1 MTIMTIHRSK
11 GLQFPVVFVGDTARH
26 FNLSDTYQP
35 VLLHREYGAGLRLRP
50 EQGDLYKTAAYT
62 ALANA
67 HAQETRSE
75 QMRLLY
81 VALTR
86 AQDMLILTIPLGM
99 TKTGNPF
106 ARAAAFLAAGAG
118 ETLNRQANSFAD
130 WLRAALLVHPF
141 GGPLRRLAGDLELP
155 FVFTE
160 SEITVSV
167 QEAGPEPEPSG
178 QEPEQPAAVP
188 ADPALVAGLQ
198 EGFAWHYPAA
208 ELAAVPAK
216 VSVTSIVHKAEQ
228 TTLERPAFLSKDGL
242 TAAEM
247 GTALHAF
254 LEHADFSALAAA
266 KDAGGLEKAIL
277 AERQRQVDRQL
288 VAPEIAEK
296 LDVSRIRRF
305 VEGEAFAKICAA
317 DEVLRE
323 LAFITALPAEA
334 VLAAQGTEG
343 VRAEGEQVLV
353 QGIADL
359 VLVYPD
365 HLELLDYKTDR
376 RKTEADFLRAY
387 RAQLNLYALAI
398 DKRFA
403 PKKVTYKGIC
413 SLELGKLI
421 EA

>member
-1 MTIMTIHRSK
+1 M
-11 GLQFPVVFVGDTARH
+11 
-26 FNLSDTYQP
+26 
-35 VLLHREYGAGLRLRP
+35 
-50 EQGDLYKTAAYT
+50 
-62 ALANA
+62 
-67 HAQETRSE
+67 
-75 QMRLLY
+75 
-81 VALTR
+81 
-86 AQDMLILTIPLGM
+86 
-99 TKTGNPF
+99 
-106 ARAAAFLAAGAG
+106 
-118 ETLNRQANSFAD
+118 
-130 WLRAALLVHPF
+130 HPF

-160 SEITVSV
+160 SEIMVTV
-167 QEAGPEPEPSG
+167 QEAQPEPETPE
-178 QEPEQPAAVP
+178 QEPEAAEPVP
-188 ADPALVAGLQ
+188 ADPALVAQLQ
-198 EGFAWHYPAA
+198 EGFAWRYPAA
-208 ELAAVPAK
+208 KLAAVPAK

-228 TTLERPAFLSKDGL
+228 TTLERPAFLSRDGL
-242 TAAEM
+242 TAAEI

-266 KDAGGLEKAIL
+266 KAAGGLEKAIL

-421 EA
+421 DV

>member
-1 MTIMTIHRSK
+1 M
-11 GLQFPVVFVGDTARH
+11 
-26 FNLSDTYQP
+26 
-35 VLLHREYGAGLRLRP
+35 LLHREYGAGLRLRP
-50 EQGDLYKTAAYT
+50 EQGDLYKTTAYT

-167 QEAGPEPEPSG
+167 QEAGTEPEASG
-178 QEPEQPAAVP
+178 QEPEQPAAAP
-188 ADPALVAGLQ
+188 ADPALVAGLR
-198 EGFAWHYPAA
+198 EGFVWRYPAA

-266 KDAGGLEKAIL
+266 KAAGGLEKAIL

-305 VEGEAFAKICAA
+305 VEGEAFARICAA

-421 EA
+421 EV